1 MQAYN
6 TKLYGPS
13 YQWLHWNYNYGI
25 QSWLSNRGSYD
36 GDREGHG
43 AINKTNNRPRDSC
56 TPQMMRTA
64 LEGTITF
71 RALTDVLNGQL
82 STMPT
87 LAGYVSICL

>member
-6 TKLYGPS
+6 MMLYGPS

-25 QSWLSNRGSYD
+25 QSWLSNRGNYD
-36 GDREGHG
+36 GDRDHR
-43 AINKTNNRPRDSC
+43 ANNTNYGPRDSC

-71 RALTDVLNGQL
+71 RALTDVQNDQS